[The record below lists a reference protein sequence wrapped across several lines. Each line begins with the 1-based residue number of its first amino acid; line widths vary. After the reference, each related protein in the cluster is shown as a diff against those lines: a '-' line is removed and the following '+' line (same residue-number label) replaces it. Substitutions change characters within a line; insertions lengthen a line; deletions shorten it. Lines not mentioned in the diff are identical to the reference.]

1 METIGILYEHPG
13 WFRPLFRELNRRGL
27 AYDAIHA
34 GELQL
39 DPELVG
45 FDPFVKLVD
54 FLVLRAGALAARH

>member
-39 DPELVG
+39 DPELV
-45 FDPFVKLVD
+45 
-54 FLVLRAGALAARH
+54 